1 MNTATESHQPARS
14 AKSVWIGF
22 ALVLA
27 TISAIVLLARIE
39 SAGKRAVPLPV
50 LGQIP
55 DFTLTNQTG
64 QVITLASLRGKVWVA
79 DIIFTRCAGPCP
91 QMTRRMKV
99 LQDALPATSA
109 AKLVTLTT
117 DPDFDTPPVVK
128 AYGGKFGADFAR
140 WLFLTGAKTEIA
152 RLAIDGLKL
161 TTVEK
166 KPGERADPNDLFIH
180 STIFVVVDKQARLRG
195 VFETVG
201 EDLIFEQVKPQLLA
215 AVAQL
220 EREP

>member
-1 MNTATESHQPARS
+1 MDNSSPKSSR
-14 AKSVWIGF
+14 SVWIGLALVVATLGIIF
-22 ALVLA
+22 ALA
-27 TISAIVLLARIE
+27 KIE
-39 SAGKRAVPLPV
+39 STAKHAQPLPV
-50 LGQIP
+50 LGQVP
-55 DFTLTNQTG
+55 DFTLTNQAE
-64 QVITLASLRGKVWVA
+64 QAVTLADLRGRVWVA

-91 QMTRRMKV
+91 HMTRRLKL

-117 DPDFDTPPVVK
+117 DPDFDTPPVMT

-140 WLFLTGAKTEIA
+140 WLFLTGSKPEIA

-166 KPGERADPNDLFIH
+166 KPEERADPNDLFIH

-201 EDLIFEQVKPQLLA
+201 QDMIFEQIRPKLLA
-215 AVAQL
+215 AIAEL